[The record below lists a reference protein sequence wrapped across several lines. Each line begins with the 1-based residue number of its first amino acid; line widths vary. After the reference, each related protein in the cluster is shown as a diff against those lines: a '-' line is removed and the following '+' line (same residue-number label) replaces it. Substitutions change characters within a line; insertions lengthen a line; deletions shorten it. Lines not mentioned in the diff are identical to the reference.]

1 MPRLS
6 LSSTFVLIAA
16 FIAVIPCTFTLA
28 QSGDR
33 VGEGGSVV
41 APPNATAPLKRT
53 SVPFDVK
60 KIEASVCKI
69 YTMRKKG
76 IGTGTGFLVN
86 GPRILVTNYHVVAG
100 GEKYFV
106 GYREGRDGKLV
117 EARVVDRRDYVDLA
131 ILEANEEL
139 PGRALTLAD
148 FEPEKLTSVVA
159 LGFPPATE
167 PNQDTAVHNL
177 TSGTVSG
184 IYFVTNTALSE
195 T

>member
-1 MPRLS
+1 VVGGGVGSWAGLAPAQLSGRIRCIGLFGPFKGRGSMPRLS

-100 GEKYFV
+100 GEKYC
-106 GYREGRDGKLV
+106 GG
-117 EARVVDRRDYVDLA
+117 
-131 ILEANEEL
+131 
-139 PGRALTLAD
+139 
-148 FEPEKLTSVVA
+148 
-159 LGFPPATE
+159 
-167 PNQDTAVHNL
+167 
-177 TSGTVSG
+177 
-184 IYFVTNTALSE
+184 
-195 T
+195 